1 MSRPLVITTAFCYGP
16 TELWPLLHSL
26 EQHAPTAEVLVL
38 TAQGDL
44 NRLAPLT
51 RRFPQ
56 LSLETVALPP
66 RVIRGPFALP
76 RKLASRTKRW
86 LRRRQQKLL
95 PQPSIAIEEARRFGL
110 STAHSHFLI
119 RRFFWAKE
127 CLKQQRWRDH
137 TAVMLCDVRDVVVQG
152 DPFANV
158 GKTLISGEEFGLLD
172 ACAINRQWIR
182 DAYDHEQE
190 QLLLGKPALCAGV
203 VIGSRDQI
211 QLYLDLFCH
220 DAMEMMRRH
229 GTSCEPN
236 LDQAIHNKIL
246 RSPSDL
252 QLIISTV
259 NGTIAT
265 VGCVP
270 AEAIEVPDNS
280 GPVKVMGQIPTVIH
294 QYDRRPVLVQH
305 VQAKHGRECGY
316 NSAP

>member
-1 MSRPLVITTAFCYGP
+1 
-16 TELWPLLHSL
+16 
-26 EQHAPTAEVLVL
+26 
-38 TAQGDL
+38 
-44 NRLAPLT
+44 
-51 RRFPQ
+51 
-56 LSLETVALPP
+56 
-66 RVIRGPFALP
+66 VIRGPFALP

-86 LRRRQQKLL
+86 LRRRQQQLI
-95 PQPSIAIEEARRFGL
+95 QGPSIAIEEARRFGL

-127 CLKQQRWRDH
+127 CLEQERWRDH

-152 DPFANV
+152 DPFADV

-172 ACAINRQWIR
+172 ACAMNRQWIR
-182 DAYDHEQE
+182 DAYDHAQE

-203 VIGSRDQI
+203 VIGSRDQMQI
-211 QLYLDLFCH
+211 YLDLFCH

-252 QLIISTV
+252 QLAISAV
-259 NGTIAT
+259 NGIIAT

-270 AEAIEVPDNS
+270 AEAIEVPGNA
-280 GPVKVMGQIPTVIH
+280 GPVKVNGQIPIVIH
-294 QYDRRPVLVQH
+294 QYDRQPLLVQH
-305 VQAKHGRECGY
+305 VQAKHGRKCGN